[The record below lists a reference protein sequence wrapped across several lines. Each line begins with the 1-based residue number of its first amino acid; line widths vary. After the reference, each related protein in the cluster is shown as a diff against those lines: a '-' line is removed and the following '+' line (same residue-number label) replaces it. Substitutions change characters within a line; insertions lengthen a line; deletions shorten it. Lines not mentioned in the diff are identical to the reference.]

1 MGMFFKK
8 SKNFGLFKLNFS
20 KSGIGISFGIK
31 GFRISQNSKGTYLN
45 AGGKGFYCRKKL
57 DSKTKQ
63 PIENTEEKQAET
75 KETATIYQTNNLQNF
90 TNITFCCFLC
100 TVILG
105 LGLLLFK
112 HPLRSMLVFMG
123 GFIFMVVYCLKNS
136 ELLKELIE
144 QGKRIN
150 ELKSQN
156 YNVEI
161 KQNTGNTTSE
171 EAVQKRNESKY
182 KEYRYSYETYKKEE

>member
-1 MGMFFKK
+1 
-8 SKNFGLFKLNFS
+8 
-20 KSGIGISFGIK
+20 
-31 GFRISQNSKGTYLN
+31 
-45 AGGKGFYCRKKL
+45 
-57 DSKTKQ
+57 
-63 PIENTEEKQAET
+63 
-75 KETATIYQTNNLQNF
+75 
-90 TNITFCCFLC
+90 
-100 TVILG
+100 LG

-161 KQNTGNTTSE
+161 KQNTGNSTSE

>member
-1 MGMFFKK
+1 MRMFFKK

-63 PIENTEEKQAET
+63 PIENTEEKQAEA

-90 TNITFCCFLC
+90 TNITLCCFLC

-161 KQNTGNTTSE
+161 KQNIGDSTSE
-171 EAVQKRNESKY
+171 EAIQKRNESKY